1 MRVSS
6 GVVAATL
13 RRILDMVASPCPA
26 PAHVIVTV
34 LLLPVVIPQ
43 VQGEREGEGGQRQM
57 AVVRSVKAVASA
69 SPQIP
74 PVMNGK

>member
-13 RRILDMVASPCPA
+13 RRILAVSASPSPA
-26 PAHVIVTV
+26 PAHEIVTV
-34 LLLPVVIPQ
+34 LLLSVVIPQ

-57 AVVRSVKAVASA
+57 PVVRSVKAVASS
-69 SPQIP
+69 SPQTP
-74 PVMNGK
+74 PWMNGK

>member
-13 RRILDMVASPCPA
+13 RRILDMIASSCPA

-34 LLLPVVIPQ
+34 LLLSVVIPQ
-43 VQGEREGEGGQRQM
+43 VQGEREGDGGQRQIPI
-57 AVVRSVKAVASA
+57 VRSVKAVASA

-74 PVMNGK
+74 PWMNGK